1 MNKRTSAVWLLMMA
15 LASTAAVAKDKK
27 IQIAS
32 DSSGLPAALVENI
45 AATSAAMG
53 VKEPLNISISGE
65 GANRAAVVSGSSG
78 ASCKIKLSAGGSPT
92 MMGVSG
98 NK

>member
-1 MNKRTSAVWLLMMA
+1 MNKHTGAVWLLMVA

-32 DSSGLPAALVENI
+32 DSSGLPATLVENI

-53 VKEPLNISISGE
+53 VKEPLHISSSGE
-65 GANRAAVVSGSSG
+65 GASRAAVVSGSTG
-78 ASCKIKLSAGGSPT
+78 TSCKIKLSAGDSPT
-92 MMGVSG
+92 IMGVSC
-98 NK
+98 K